1 MLEIIKKFKIS
12 YLYINRLLFELIL
25 DLFFYYTSS
34 YPLLLIAGAF
44 RRIKRRIK
52 YLWFPK
58 RQGRP
63 PTPENIIDLILDM
76 KRSNLLWGALR
87 ISQELRLM
95 GISLHKK
102 TVGNILKDNGFTTP
116 PMKYQP
122 PTWEA
127 LLASGN
133 EIWAMDFCNVIDF
146 KLFQIYI
153 FGIININ
160 SRELIS
166 ISVTCHPNREWL
178 LQQFRNLSIDEID
191 FPKYII
197 IDNDAIYGRWINPV
211 MKEYFG
217 IKIIRINHQ
226 SPWQNGFIER
236 FWRSL
241 QRECI
246 YRLHIQNEATVRY
259 FCNKYKKYY
268 NEKRPHQG
276 INGDTPKENL
286 RIVSE
291 VINLD
296 QMKYKKTRLV
306 HGLFTEFS
314 LVA

>member
-1 MLEIIKKFKIS
+1 MYEFMEKFKIS
-12 YLYINRLLFELIL
+12 YLYINRVLFELIM

-34 YPLLLIAGAF
+34 YPLLLITGAF

-58 RQGRP
+58 GPGRP
-63 PTPENIIDLILDM
+63 PIPENIVDLILDM

-95 GISLHKK
+95 GIKLHKK
-102 TVGNILKDNGFTTP
+102 TISKILKENGLTTP
-116 PMKYQP
+116 PMKFHP

-127 LLASGN
+127 LLASGY
-133 EIWAMDFCNVIDF
+133 EIWAMDFCNVIDM

-153 FGIININ
+153 LGIININ
-160 SRELIS
+160 SRELIT
-166 ISVTCHPNREWL
+166 ISVTCHPNRDWL
-178 LQQFRNLSIDEID
+178 LQQLRNLSIDETQ
-191 FPKYII
+191 FPKYLI
-197 IDNDAIYGRWINPV
+197 IDNDAIYGKWIDPV
-211 MKEYFG
+211 MKDFFE
-217 IKIIRINHQ
+217 IQIIRISHQ
-226 SPWQNGFIER
+226 SPWQNGFFER

-246 YRLHIQNEATVRY
+246 YRLHIPNEVSVRY

-276 INGDTPKENL
+276 INGATPIENS

-291 VINLD
+291 VTNLHD
-296 QMKYKKTRLV
+296 LKYKKTRLV